1 MKMRNKVLTG
11 VGIFTAVIAAAVGG
25 YLFYQYQQF
34 EQKLFL
40 NHSTLNGLD
49 VSCMSVDS
57 AYDTVYHDSKNKK
70 ITLKAGDA
78 SLLDL
83 ELSNFCEITF
93 DKDAIQRGMD
103 EITFRDFLQGKSRQ
117 YEAECTVTMD
127 RKQAVSYVKEM
138 LSGIAQET
146 SKNARIKKT
155 EDGFT
160 LVDEVY
166 GTVINRKKLIDK
178 IESEIE
184 EIAKNEITAIDVTE
198 FYKKPEVKTEDL
210 EKDYKKLEAYLGWS
224 VTWQDC
230 DVDLDREDIFPYIN
244 YKNKKQKIIIDD
256 TFLRNKVYEMS
267 KSVNTVGKTRN
278 FKVTSYEKTS
288 KKAHSGKTIQVSGGT
303 YGRIV
308 NTEAEYGELTELMK
322 KCKSQKDREP
332 VWLLEPQSDGLD
344 DIGDTYI
351 EISIDRQHLWYYVD
365 GKLNM
370 QTDIVTGMKGR
381 HDTPTGTYYITE
393 RINGKYLTGDDYKT
407 WVNKWMRLTNM
418 GIGLHDAT
426 WKSSFGGSIYTY
438 SGSHGC
444 INLPYSFACDL
455 FDAVYVGL
463 PVVIYDN
470 Q

>member
-1 MKMRNKVLTG
+1 MKMRNKVLIG
-11 VGIFTAVIAAAVGG
+11 VGIFTAVIVAAVGG

-49 VSCMSVDS
+49 VSCMSVDR
-57 AYDTVYHDSKNKK
+57 AYDIVYEDSKSKK
-70 ITLKAGDA
+70 ITLKSGDILA
-78 SLLDL
+78 DL
-83 ELSNFCEITF
+83 ELSDFCEITF
-93 DKDAIQRGMD
+93 DKEAIQRGMD
-103 EITFRDFLQGKSRQ
+103 EITFSDFLQGKSRE
-117 YEAECTVTMD
+117 YEAECAVTMN
-127 RKQAVSYVKEM
+127 REQAVSCIKEI
-138 LSGIAQET
+138 LSGIPQEK
-146 SKNARIKKT
+146 SSNARIEKT

-166 GTVINRKKLIDK
+166 GTVVNRKKLMNK
-178 IESEIE
+178 IESSIE
-184 EIAKNEITAIDVTE
+184 EIAKNEITTIDLEE
-198 FYKKPEVKTEDL
+198 FYKKPKVKTGDL
-210 EKDYKKLEAYLGWS
+210 EKDYEKLQEYLAWS
-224 VTWQDC
+224 VTWKGC
-230 DVDLDREDIFPYIN
+230 DVELGREDMFPYIEYN
-244 YKNKKQKIIIDD
+244 NKTHEIMIDD
-256 TFLRNKVYEMS
+256 TFLRDKVYVLS
-267 KSVNTVGKTRN
+267 QAVNTVGKTRN
-278 FKVTSYEKTS
+278 FKATSYEKAS

-308 NTEAEYGELTELMK
+308 NREAEYSKLAELMK
-322 KCKSQKDREP
+322 KCKSQKGRKP
-332 VWLLEPQSDGLD
+332 IWLLEPQSDGRD

-365 GKLNM
+365 GELKM
-370 QTDIVTGMKGR
+370 QTDIVTGMKGL

-463 PVVIYDN
+463 PVVVYDN